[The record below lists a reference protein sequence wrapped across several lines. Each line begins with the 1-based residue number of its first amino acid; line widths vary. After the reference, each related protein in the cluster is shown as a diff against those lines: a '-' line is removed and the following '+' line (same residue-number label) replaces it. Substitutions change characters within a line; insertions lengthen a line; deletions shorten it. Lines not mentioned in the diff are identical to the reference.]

1 MIKLVRIFLIC
12 FFSLSCLAQKK
23 KGMVE
28 VSNLYEVIYKN
39 DYSGSETRS
48 FKVIRN
54 QDDFKTF
61 YQGLNEE
68 KIPDIDFKKSI
79 ILILNMGLKNTGGY
93 SIEPDKLFQDGDR
106 LVMTIKE
113 NSGKKDELVTM
124 ALTKPI
130 CVVKINSRKRVV
142 VK

>member
-1 MIKLVRIFLIC
+1 MMKLVRIFLIC

-23 KGMVE
+23 KGMVD

-54 QDDFKTF
+54 QDDFKA
-61 YQGLNEE
+61 YYLGLNEE
-68 KIPDIDFKKSI
+68 KMPEIDFKKSI
-79 ILILNMGLKNTGGY
+79 VLILNMGLKNTGGY
-93 SIEPDKLFQDGDR
+93 SIEPDKLFQDADK
-106 LVMTIKE
+106 LILTIKE
-113 NSGKKDELVTM
+113 NSAKKDELVTM

-130 CVVKINSRKRVV
+130 CIVKINSRKRVII
-142 VK
+142 K